1 MQTRLDFYKANP
13 VAVKAMV
20 NLDLASRQGAL
31 ERPLKDL
38 VRLRASQ
45 INGCA
50 YCVDTH
56 VLEAREAG
64 ETERRLATVVVWRE
78 SPLFSERE
86 RAALAWTEALTLIA
100 ADRVPEAVWESV
112 RPHFSEA
119 ELVEL
124 TLDIVAINGW
134 NRFAVAFRKLPGTS
148 STPVM

>member
-13 VAVKAMV
+13 VAMKAMV
-20 NLDLASRQGAL
+20 NLDLAAREGAL

-38 VRLRASQ
+38 VRLRVSQ

-50 YCVDTH
+50 YCVDLH
-56 VLEAREAG
+56 VQEAREAG
-64 ETERRLATVVVWRE
+64 QTERRLATLVVWRE

-86 RAALAWTEALTLIA
+86 RAALAWAEALTLIA

-134 NRFAVAFRKLPGTS
+134 NRFAVAFRKVPADAE
-148 STPVM
+148 